1 MVVKE
6 PQKPAAKNNEYFAS
20 TLKVV
25 VNVEGGYLASYL
37 QKITRLFLP
46 NPFIALLFVFLL
58 YRSPR
63 CFMSDFFSTLAFASA
78 SFCRILI
85 LFYCI
90 GMRFL
95 ENVLSMFR

>member
-6 PQKPAAKNNEYFAS
+6 PQKPAAKNDEYFAS
-20 TLKVV
+20 KLKVV

-37 QKITRLFLP
+37 QKITSLFLP
-46 NPFIALLFVFLL
+46 NPFIGLLFVFLL

-63 CFMSDFFSTLAFASA
+63 CLMSDFSTLAFASA

-95 ENVLSMFR
+95 ENVLSVFR